1 MIISEKNK
9 RYFFIISLAVRI
21 SQYFVVY
28 KYNLKEMLMF
38 PDRQHAVPV
47 KFSFRHMIP
56 AIFLLNLFMMSCKDP
71 SNEEDEEKLEMDGM
85 QKAMRQEFFMTRD
98 PALNIVPKERLLA
111 AMKFMS
117 NARTAQIAD
126 LTWTERGP
134 NNIGGRSRAILIDKR
149 DPTGNTVFAAS
160 VSGGIFKTTNFTSA
174 SANWTVVDDHMANL
188 AVTVLVQDRNNLN
201 TMYAGTGEGWFN
213 VDAVRGAGVFKS
225 TDGGVTW
232 NQLSSTAQFEYIQDI
247 VIDNN
252 GNVYAS
258 LRNLASINRGVM
270 RSVNGGTSWTQ
281 VLGIPLTDLVYTTGR
296 GADLEV
302 ASNGD
307 VYATLGIFTRTM
319 VLKSDFAAH
328 GANTGAAGT
337 WTDITPT
344 HANITFRGE
353 IVVAPSNPQR
363 LYLMMQDS
371 ATDKVL
377 NFYTSNNAGTSWTST
392 AVANG
397 SPLDDAL
404 NNGTSSQTWYD
415 LISAVDST
423 NANVVVVGG
432 IELAKSTDG
441 GSSWTAISNSATVHV
456 DQHALVFL
464 NSSNL
469 LVGNDGGI
477 YHTSNFTNAG
487 PTFSQKNNGFN
498 ATQFYG
504 CDFHPTDENYFLA
517 GAQDNNTQKFT
528 APGMNSTTPVIG
540 GDGAIPHIRQTDGQ
554 LQIAASTNNTY
565 FRSTNGGNTFVSL
578 GGTINNG
585 RGQFINP
592 TDLDDN
598 QNTLYAGDDIGKY
611 YCITGLNATPA
622 ESVKTISQ
630 MGDRGLTAVK
640 VDPVDANTIWIGAS
654 TVDGSASALQPVVI
668 KITNASAT
676 PAVSFTTTIAAG
688 NGSYISCIDVDPSNT
703 NNILVTMSNFGVTS
717 VWESTNGG
725 TSFTNIEGNLPDMPV
740 WWGLFAPPGAQLS
753 GTTGGGIV
761 LGTDLGAWTTSSV
774 NGNSTQWIPNNN
786 GLANVPV
793 YMIKYRPANTSLVA
807 ATHGRGLFTT
817 TLSGVVTGVSNN
829 VITKNFIKYIS
840 PDAAQLLVV
849 KGDLNT
855 LNMQVQIFDAAG
867 KLMYNKEHPYQNL
880 SIPIATLSKG
890 SYIIRIQGNNKENYV
905 QQFVKR

>member
-1 MIISEKNK
+1 
-9 RYFFIISLAVRI
+9 
-21 SQYFVVY
+21 
-28 KYNLKEMLMF
+28 MF
-38 PDRQHAVPV
+38 PERRHAVPV
-47 KFSFRHMIP
+47 KFAVPRYSFPVILLLN
-56 AIFLLNLFMMSCKDP
+56 IFLVSCKHSPDK
-71 SNEEDEEKLEMDGM
+71 EDEEKLEMDGM
-85 QKAMRQEFFMTRD
+85 QKAMRQEFLMTRD

-117 NARTAQIAD
+117 TARTTQTTE

-134 NNIGGRSRAILIDKR
+134 NNVGGRSRAIMIDKR

-188 AVTVLVQDRNNLN
+188 AVTVLVQDKNNLN

-213 VDAVRGAGVFKS
+213 VDAVRGAGIFKS

-232 NQLSSTAQFEYIQDI
+232 AQLPSTATFEYVQDI
-247 VIDNN
+247 VIDNSS
-252 GNVYAS
+252 NVYAALS
-258 LRNLASINRGVM
+258 YIKTTNRGVV

-281 VLGIPLTDLVYTTGR
+281 VLGLPLTDMTYTTGR
-296 GADLEV
+296 AADLEV

-307 VYATLGIFTRTM
+307 LYATLGIFTHTM
-319 VLKSDFAAH
+319 VLKSDFATH

-337 WTDITPT
+337 WTNITPT
-344 HANITFRGE
+344 HSDITFRGE
-353 IVVAPSNPQR
+353 IAVAPSNAQK

-377 NFYTSNNAGTSWTST
+377 NFYTSNNGGSSWTST
-392 AVANG
+392 AVTNG
-397 SPLDDAL
+397 SALDDAL

-423 NANVVVVGG
+423 NANIVVVGG

-441 GSSWTAISNSATVHV
+441 GSTWTAISNSGSVHV

-469 LVGNDGGI
+469 LIGNDGGI
-477 YHTSNFTNAG
+477 YYTSNFSSVS
-487 PTFSQKNNGFN
+487 PSFSQKNNGFN

-528 APGMNSTTPVIG
+528 SPGMNSTTPVVG

-554 LQIAASTNNTY
+554 LQLAATANNTY
-565 FRSTNGGNTFVSL
+565 YVSINGSPFNSL
-578 GGTINNG
+578 GSSINNG
-585 RGQFINP
+585 RGQFVNP

-598 QNTLYAGDDIGKY
+598 QNILYAGDDIGKY
-611 YCITGLNATPA
+611 YCITGLDGTPA
-622 ESVKTISQ
+622 GSVKTISQ
-630 MGDRGLTAVK
+630 MGDRGMTAVK
-640 VDPVDANTIWIGAS
+640 IDPSATNTIWIGAS
-654 TVDGSASALQPVVI
+654 TVDGSLSALQPVVI
-668 KITNASAT
+668 KVANASAST
-676 PAVSFTTTIAAG
+676 PTVSQTTPIAAG
-688 NGSYISCIDVDPSNT
+688 NGSYISSIDVDPSNT
-703 NNILVTMSNFGVTS
+703 NNVLVTVSNFGVIS

-740 WWGLFAPPGAQLS
+740 LWGIFAPPGAQLS
-753 GTTGGGIV
+753 GTAGGGII
-761 LGTDLGAWTTSSV
+761 LGTDLGVWTTSSV
-774 NGNSTQWIPNNN
+774 NGSSTQWIANNN

-817 TLSGVVTGVSNN
+817 TLTGVVTGVSNN
-829 VITKNFIKYIS
+829 VITKDFIKYIS
-840 PDAAQLLVV
+840 PDATQLLIV
-849 KGDLNT
+849 KGGLNT
-855 LNMQVQIFDAAG
+855 LSMQVQIFDAAG
-867 KLMYNKEHPYQNL
+867 KLMYKKEHPYQNL
-880 SIPIATLSKG
+880 SVPISTFSSG
-890 SYIIRIQGNNKENYV
+890 SYVVKIQGSNKENFV
-905 QQFVKR
+905 QQFVK

>member
-1 MIISEKNK
+1 
-9 RYFFIISLAVRI
+9 
-21 SQYFVVY
+21 
-28 KYNLKEMLMF
+28 MF
-38 PDRQHAVPV
+38 PARRHTVPL
-47 KFSFRHMIP
+47 KMFFSRCSLP
-56 AIFLLNLFMMSCKDP
+56 AILILNVLIVSCNHP
-71 SNEEDEEKLEMDGM
+71 SEEDEEKLEMDGM

-111 AMKFMS
+111 AMKFMTT
-117 NARTAQIAD
+117 ARTTQITD

-134 NNIGGRSRAILIDKR
+134 NNVGGRSRAILIDKR

-174 SANWTVVDDHMANL
+174 SASWTVVDDHMANL

-232 NQLSSTAQFEYIQDI
+232 TQLPSTAQFEYVQDI

-252 GNVYAS
+252 SNVYVA
-258 LRNLASINRGVM
+258 LRNLVTTNRGVM
-270 RSVNGGTSWTQ
+270 RSVNGGTTWTQ
-281 VLGIPLTDLVYTTGR
+281 VLGIPLTDLTYTTGR
-296 GADLEV
+296 AADLEV

-307 VYATLGIFTRTM
+307 LYATLGIFTRTM
-319 VLKSDFAAH
+319 VLKSDFATH
-328 GANTGAAGT
+328 GVNTGAAGT

-344 HANITFRGE
+344 HPDITFRGE
-353 IVVAPSNPQR
+353 LAVAPSNPQK

-377 NFYTSNNAGTSWTST
+377 NFYTSNNGGTSWSAT
-392 AVANG
+392 AVPSG
-397 SPLDDAL
+397 SALDDAL

-441 GSSWTAISNSATVHV
+441 GSTWTAISNSASVHV

-477 YHTSNFTNAG
+477 YQTSNFTNSNPG
-487 PTFSQKNNGFN
+487 FSAKNNGFN

-504 CDFHPTDENYFLA
+504 CDFHPTDDNYFLA

-528 APGMNSTTPVIG
+528 SPGINSTTPVVG

-565 FRSTNGGNTFVSL
+565 FRSTNGGNTFSTL
-578 GGTINNG
+578 GSGINNG

-592 TDLDDN
+592 TDFDDN

-611 YCITGLNATPA
+611 YCITGLDGTPMG
-622 ESVKTISQ
+622 SVKTVSQ
-630 MGDRGLTAVK
+630 MGDRGMTAVK
-640 VDPVDANTIWIGAS
+640 IDPSAANTIWIGAS
-654 TVDGSASALQPVVI
+654 TVQSSASPLAPVVI
-668 KITNASAT
+668 KVTNANGIT
-676 PAVSFTTTIAAG
+676 PAVSLTTTIAAG
-688 NGSYISCIDVDPSNT
+688 SGSYISSVDVDPSNA
-703 NNILVTMSNFGVTS
+703 NNVLVTVSNFGVIS

-740 WWGLFAPPGAQLS
+740 LWGIFAPPGAQLS
-753 GTTGGGIV
+753 GTTGGGII
-761 LGTDLGAWTTSSV
+761 LGTDLGVWTTSSV
-774 NGNSTQWIPNNN
+774 NGTSTQWISNNN

-793 YMIKYRPANTSLVA
+793 YMIKYRSANTSLVA

-817 TLSGVVTGVSNN
+817 ALTGVVTGVSNN
-829 VITKNFIKYIS
+829 VITKDFIKYIS
-840 PDAAQLLVV
+840 PDAGQLLIV

-855 LNMQVQIFDAAG
+855 LNMQVQIFDVTG
-867 KLMYNKEHPYQNL
+867 KMMYNKEQPYQNL
-880 SIPIATLSKG
+880 SIPISTFSKG
-890 SYIIRIQGNNKENYV
+890 SYVVKIKGNNKENFV

>member
-1 MIISEKNK
+1 
-9 RYFFIISLAVRI
+9 
-21 SQYFVVY
+21 
-28 KYNLKEMLMF
+28 MF
-38 PDRQHAVPV
+38 PVRQHAVPV
-47 KFSFRHMIP
+47 KMPFSRSLFPTI
-56 AIFLLNLFMMSCKDP
+56 LLINILMVSCKD
-71 SNEEDEEKLEMDGM
+71 SSHKEEDEQKLEMDGM
-85 QKAMRQEFFMTRD
+85 QQAIRQEFYMTRD
-98 PALNIVPKERLLA
+98 PALNVVPKERLLE

-117 NARTAQIAD
+117 SARTSQIAD

-134 NNIGGRSRAILIDKR
+134 NNIGGRSRAIMIDKR

-160 VSGGIFKTTNFTSA
+160 VSGGIFKTTNFTSGAA
-174 SANWTVVDDHMANL
+174 SWTVVDDHMANL
-188 AVTVLVQDRNNLN
+188 AVTVLVQDRNNPN

-213 VDAVRGAGVFKS
+213 VDAVRGAGIFKS
-225 TDGGVTW
+225 TDGGTTW
-232 NQLSSTAQFEYIQDI
+232 AQLPSTAQFEYVQDI

-252 GNVYAS
+252 GNVYAALS
-258 LRNLASINRGVM
+258 YVRTTNRGVV

-281 VLGIPLTDLVYTTGR
+281 VLGIPLLDLPYTTGR
-296 GADLEV
+296 AADLEV

-307 VYATLGIFTRTM
+307 LYATLGIFTRTM
-319 VLKSDFAAH
+319 VLKSDFATH

-337 WTDITPT
+337 WIDITPT
-344 HANITFRGE
+344 HSNTTYRGE
-353 IVVAPSNPQR
+353 IAVAPSNPQK

-377 NFYTSNNAGTSWTST
+377 NFYTSNNGGTSWTTTS
-392 AVANG
+392 VASG

-441 GSSWTAISNSATVHV
+441 GATWTTISNSGSVHV

-477 YHTSNFTNAG
+477 YYSSNFTNVSPA
-487 PTFSQKNNGFN
+487 FSEKNNGFN

-504 CDFHPTDENYFLA
+504 CDFHPADENYFLA

-528 APGMNSTTPVIG
+528 SPGLNSTTPVVG

-554 LQIAASTNNTY
+554 LQIAASTKNTY
-565 FRSTNGGNTFVSL
+565 FRSTNGGGTFTTL
-578 GGTINNG
+578 GSAVNNG
-585 RGQFINP
+585 RGQFVNP

-598 QNTLYAGDDIGKY
+598 QNILYAGDDIGKY
-611 YCITGLNATPA
+611 YCISGLDGTPSG
-622 ESVKTISQ
+622 SVKTISQ
-630 MGDRGLTAVK
+630 MGDRGVTAVK
-640 VDPVDANTIWIGAS
+640 IDPSATNTIWIGAS
-654 TVDGSASALQPVVI
+654 NVEGSTTPLQPVVI
-668 KITNASAT
+668 KVTNANGAAPVTST
-676 PAVSFTTTIAAG
+676 PVTIAAG
-688 NGSYISCIDVDPSNT
+688 NSSYISSIDIDPSNT
-703 NNILVTMSNFGVTS
+703 NNILVTVSNFGVIS

-740 WWGLFAPPGAQLS
+740 WWGIFAPPGAQLS
-753 GTTGGGIV
+753 GTTAGGII
-761 LGTDLGAWTTSSV
+761 LGTDLGVWTTSAV
-774 NGNSTQWIPNNN
+774 NGTSTQWISNNN

-793 YMIKYRPANTSLVA
+793 YMIKYRSANTSLVA

-817 TLSGVVTGVSNN
+817 TLTGVVTGVPGT
-829 VITKNFIKYIS
+829 VITKDFIKYIS
-840 PDAAQLLVV
+840 PDATQLLIV

-855 LNMQVQIFDAAG
+855 LNMQVRIFDASG
-867 KLMYNKEHPYQNL
+867 KLMYNEKQPYQNL
-880 SIPIATLSKG
+880 SIPISTFSKG
-890 SYIIRIQGNNKENYV
+890 SYVVKIQGNNKENFV
-905 QQFVKR
+905 QQFVKQ

>member
-1 MIISEKNK
+1 
-9 RYFFIISLAVRI
+9 
-21 SQYFVVY
+21 
-28 KYNLKEMLMF
+28 ML
-38 PDRQHAVPV
+38 PERQHPVPM
-47 KFSFRHMIP
+47 KFSFFRFLLP
-56 AIFLLNLFMMSCKDP
+56 AILFSATALVSCESS

-98 PALNIVPKERLLA
+98 PALNIVPKERLLT
-111 AMKFMS
+111 AMRFMS
-117 NARTAQIAD
+117 NARTSQITD
-126 LTWTERGP
+126 LTWNERGP

-174 SANWTVVDDHMANL
+174 SANWTVIDDHMANM
-188 AVTVLVQDRNNLN
+188 AVTVLVQDKNNLN

-213 VDAVRGAGVFKS
+213 VDAVRGAGIFKS

-232 NQLSSTAQFEYIQDI
+232 SQLASTAQFEYVQDI

-258 LRNLASINRGVM
+258 LRNLSSTNRGVM
-270 RSVNGGTSWTQ
+270 RSANGGTSWTQ
-281 VLGIPLTDLVYTTGR
+281 VLGIPLTDIVYTTGR
-296 GADLEV
+296 AADLEV

-307 VYATLGIFTRTM
+307 IYATLGIFTRTM
-319 VLKSDFAAH
+319 VLKSDFASH
-328 GANTGAAGT
+328 GATTGAAGT

-344 HANITFRGE
+344 HSDITFRGE
-353 IVVAPSNPQR
+353 LAVAPSDPQK

-377 NFYTSNNAGTSWTST
+377 KFYTSNNGGSSWTST
-392 AVANG
+392 PVASG
-397 SPLDDAL
+397 SALDDAL
-404 NNGTSSQTWYD
+404 NGGSSQTWYD

-423 NANVVVVGG
+423 NANIVVVGG
-432 IELAKSTDG
+432 IELAKSTNG
-441 GSSWTAISNSATVHV
+441 GSTWTAISNPTSVHV

-477 YHTSNFTNAG
+477 YHTSNLTNPNPG
-487 PTFSQKNNGFN
+487 FSQKNNGFN

-504 CDFHPTDENYFLA
+504 CDFHPTDDNYFLA

-528 APGMNSTTPVIG
+528 SPGINSTTPVVG
-540 GDGAIPHIRQTDGQ
+540 GDGTIPHIRQTDGQ
-554 LQIAASTNNTY
+554 LQIAASTSNTY
-565 FRSTNGGNTFVSL
+565 YRSTNGGNTFASL
-578 GGTINNG
+578 GGAINNG

-598 QNTLYAGDDIGKY
+598 QNILYAGDDIGKY
-611 YCITGLNATPA
+611 YCITGLDGSPSG
-622 ESVKTISQ
+622 SVKTVTQ
-630 MGDRGLTAVK
+630 MGDRGMTAVK
-640 VDPVDANTIWIGAS
+640 LDPTATNTIWMGAS
-654 TVDGSASALQPVVI
+654 TVEGSASALPPLVL
-668 KITNASAT
+668 KITNANTT
-676 PAVSFTTTIAAG
+676 PVVASTTTIAAG
-688 NGSYISCIDVDPSNT
+688 NGAYISSIDVDP
-703 NNILVTMSNFGVTS
+703 NNVNNVLITVSNFGTPS

-740 WWGLFAPPGAQLS
+740 LCGLFAPPGAQLS
-753 GTTGGGIV
+753 GTTAGGII
-761 LGTDLGAWTTSSV
+761 LGTDLGVWTTSSV
-774 NGNSTQWIPNNN
+774 NGASTQWIPNNN

-793 YMIKYRPANTSLVA
+793 YMIKYRGANTSLVA

-817 TLSGVVTGVSNN
+817 TLTGVVTGVPPT
-829 VITKNFIKYIS
+829 VITKDFIKYIS

-855 LNMQVQIFDAAG
+855 LSMQVRIFDATG
-867 KLMYNKEHPYQNL
+867 KLMYNEVHPYQNL
-880 SIPIATLSKG
+880 SIPISTLSKG
-890 SYIIRIQGNNKENYV
+890 SYIIKIEGNNKENFV

>member
-1 MIISEKNK
+1 
-9 RYFFIISLAVRI
+9 
-21 SQYFVVY
+21 
-28 KYNLKEMLMF
+28 MF
-38 PDRQHAVPV
+38 PDRQHPVPV
-47 KFSFRHMIP
+47 KFSFFR
-56 AIFLLNLFMMSCKDP
+56 FLLPAVLFLTIIMVSCKSS

-98 PALNIVPKERLLA
+98 PALNIVPKERLLS
-111 AMKFMS
+111 AMRFMVS
-117 NARTAQIAD
+117 ARTTQITD

-174 SANWTVVDDHMANL
+174 SANWTVVDDHMANM
-188 AVTVLVQDRNNLN
+188 AVTVLVQDKNNLN

-213 VDAVRGAGVFKS
+213 VDAVRGAGIFKT

-232 NQLSSTAQFEYIQDI
+232 NQIPSTAQFEYVQDM

-252 GNVYAS
+252 NNVYAS
-258 LRNLASINRGVM
+258 LRNLTSTNRGVM
-270 RSVNGGTSWTQ
+270 RSTNGGTTWTQ
-281 VLGIPLTDLVYTTGR
+281 VLGIPLTDMVYTTGR
-296 GADLEV
+296 AADLEV

-307 VYATLGIFTRTM
+307 IYATLGIFTRTM
-319 VLKSDFAAH
+319 VLKSDFATH
-328 GANTGAAGT
+328 PTNIGAAGT

-344 HANITFRGE
+344 HSNITFRGE
-353 IVVAPSNPQR
+353 LAVAPSNPQK

-377 NFYTSNNAGTSWTST
+377 NFYTSNNGGTSWTST
-392 AVANG
+392 AVTSG

-404 NNGTSSQTWYD
+404 NNGSSSQTWYD
-415 LISAVDST
+415 LVSAVDST
-423 NANVVVVGG
+423 NANIVVVGG
-432 IELAKSTDG
+432 IELAKSTNS
-441 GSSWTAISNSATVHV
+441 GSTWTALSNSTSVHV

-477 YHTSNFTNAG
+477 YHTSNLTNPN

-504 CDFHPTDENYFLA
+504 CDFHPTDDNYFLA
-517 GAQDNNTQKFT
+517 GAQDNNTQQFTSPGINST
-528 APGMNSTTPVIG
+528 APVVG
-540 GDGAIPHIRQTDGQ
+540 GDGAIPHIKQTDGQ
-554 LQIAASTNNTY
+554 LQIAASTSNTY
-565 FRSTNGGNTFVSL
+565 YRSTNGGNSFTSL
-578 GGTINNG
+578 GAAINNG

-592 TDLDDN
+592 TDFDDN
-598 QNTLYAGDDIGKY
+598 QNILYAGDDIGKY
-611 YCITGLNATPA
+611 YCVTGLDGTPTG
-622 ESVKTISQ
+622 SVKTVNQ
-630 MGDRGLTAVK
+630 MGDRGMTAVK
-640 VDPVDANTIWIGAS
+640 VDPTAANTIWMGAS
-654 TVDGSASALQPVVI
+654 TVEGSATALQPLVI
-668 KITNASAT
+668 KITSANTTPVVAS
-676 PAVSFTTTIAAG
+676 TTTIAAG
-688 NGSYISCIDVDPSNT
+688 NGAYISSIEVDP
-703 NNILVTMSNFGVTS
+703 NNVNNVLITISNFGTPS

-740 WWGLFAPPGAQLS
+740 FCGLFAPPGAQLS
-753 GTTGGGIV
+753 GTTGGGII

-774 NGNSTQWIPNNN
+774 NGASTQWIPNNN

-793 YMIKYRPANTSLVA
+793 YMIKYRAANTSLVA

-817 TLSGVVTGVSNN
+817 ILTGVVTGVPPT
-829 VITKNFIKYIS
+829 VITEDFIKYIS

-855 LNMQVQIFDAAG
+855 LSMQVQIFDATG
-867 KLMYNKEHPYQNL
+867 KLMYKKEHPYQNL
-880 SIPIATLSKG
+880 SIPISTLSKG
-890 SYIIRIQGNNKENYV
+890 SYVIKIRGNNKENFV

>member
-1 MIISEKNK
+1 
-9 RYFFIISLAVRI
+9 
-21 SQYFVVY
+21 
-28 KYNLKEMLMF
+28 
-38 PDRQHAVPV
+38 
-47 KFSFRHMIP
+47 
-56 AIFLLNLFMMSCKDP
+56 
-71 SNEEDEEKLEMDGM
+71 
-85 QKAMRQEFFMTRD
+85 
-98 PALNIVPKERLLA
+98 
-111 AMKFMS
+111 
-117 NARTAQIAD
+117 
-126 LTWTERGP
+126 
-134 NNIGGRSRAILIDKR
+134 
-149 DPTGNTVFAAS
+149 
-160 VSGGIFKTTNFTSA
+160 
-174 SANWTVVDDHMANL
+174 
-188 AVTVLVQDRNNLN
+188 
-201 TMYAGTGEGWFN
+201 
-213 VDAVRGAGVFKS
+213 
-225 TDGGVTW
+225 
-232 NQLSSTAQFEYIQDI
+232 
-247 VIDNN
+247 
-252 GNVYAS
+252 
-258 LRNLASINRGVM
+258 
-270 RSVNGGTSWTQ
+270 
-281 VLGIPLTDLVYTTGR
+281 VLGIPLTDLAYTTGR

-307 VYATLGIFTRTM
+307 IYATLGIFTRTM
-319 VLKSDFAAH
+319 VLKSNFATH

-337 WTDITPT
+337 WADITPT

-353 IVVAPSNPQR
+353 IAVAPSNPQR

-371 ATDKVL
+371 ATDRVL
-377 NFYTSNNAGTSWTST
+377 NFYTSNNGGTSWTST
-392 AVANG
+392 AVTGG

-477 YHTSNFTNAG
+477 YHTSNFTNVS

-528 APGMNSTTPVIG
+528 APGLNSTAPVIG
-540 GDGAIPHIRQTDGQ
+540 GDGAMPHIRQTDGQ

-565 FRSTNGGNTFVSL
+565 FRSTDGGNTFVSL

-585 RGQFINP
+585 RGQFVNP

-640 VDPVDANTIWIGAS
+640 VDPVDANTIWIGS
-654 TVDGSASALQPVVI
+654 SSVDGSASALQPVVI

-703 NNILVTMSNFGVTS
+703 NNVLVTMSNFGVVS

-740 WWGLFAPPGAQLS
+740 LWGLFAPPGAQLS
-753 GTTGGGIV
+753 GTTGGGII
-761 LGTDLGAWTTSSV
+761 LGTDLGVWTTSSV
-774 NGNSTQWIPNNN
+774 NGASTQWIPNNN

-817 TLSGVVTGVSNN
+817 ALTGVVTGVSNN

-880 SIPIATLSKG
+880 SIPITTLSKG
-890 SYIIRIQGNNKENYV
+890 SYVIRIQGNNKENFV

>member
-1 MIISEKNK
+1 
-9 RYFFIISLAVRI
+9 
-21 SQYFVVY
+21 
-28 KYNLKEMLMF
+28 MF
-38 PDRQHAVPV
+38 PERQQAAPV
-47 KFSFRHMIP
+47 EFSFRHLIL
-56 AIFLLNLFMMSCKDP
+56 ITSLLNMLIMGCKHG
-71 SNEEDEEKLEMDGM
+71 SKEEDEEKLEMDGM

-98 PALNIVPKERLLA
+98 PALNIVPKERLLE
-111 AMKFMS
+111 AMRFMS
-117 NARTAQIAD
+117 TARTTQTTD
-126 LTWTERGP
+126 LSWTERGP
-134 NNIGGRSRAILIDKR
+134 NNIGGRSRAILIDKN
-149 DPTGNTVFAAS
+149 DPTGNTVLAAS
-160 VSGGIFKTTNFTSA
+160 VSGGIFKSTNFTSA

-188 AVTVLVQDRNNLN
+188 AVTVLIQDKNNLN
-201 TMYAGTGEGWFN
+201 IMYAGTGEGWFN
-213 VDAVRGAGVFKS
+213 VDAVRGAGIFKS

-232 NQLSSTAQFEYIQDI
+232 SQLASTAQFEYVQDM

-252 GNVYAS
+252 GNVYVS
-258 LRNLASINRGVM
+258 LRNLTSTNRGVM

-281 VLGIPLTDLVYTTGR
+281 VLGIPLTDIAYTTGR
-296 GADLEV
+296 AADLEV

-307 VYATLGIFTRTM
+307 LYATLGIFTRTM
-319 VLKSDFAAH
+319 VLKSDFATH

-344 HANITFRGE
+344 HSDITFRGE
-353 IVVAPSNPQR
+353 MAVAPSNPQK

-377 NFYTSNNAGTSWTST
+377 NFYTSNNGGTSWTST
-392 AVANG
+392 PIAAG

-404 NNGTSSQTWYD
+404 NNGSSSQTWYD
-415 LISAVDST
+415 LISAVDSA

-432 IELAKSTDG
+432 IQLAKSTNG
-441 GSSWTAISNSATVHV
+441 GSTWTTISTSASVHV

-477 YHTSNFTNAG
+477 YNSSNFANANPG
-487 PTFSQKNNGFN
+487 FSQKNNGFN

-528 APGMNSTTPVIG
+528 TPGINSTAPVIG

-554 LQIAASTNNTY
+554 LQIAASTSNTY
-565 FRSTNGGNTFVSL
+565 YRSTDGGNTFISL
-578 GGTINNG
+578 GGSINNG

-598 QNTLYAGDDIGKY
+598 QNILYAGDDIGKY
-611 YCITGLNATPA
+611 YCITGLNGTPA
-622 ESVKTISQ
+622 ASVKTISQ
-630 MGDRGLTAVK
+630 MGDRAMTAVK
-640 VDPVDANTIWIGAS
+640 IDPAVANTIWMGAS
-654 TVDGSASALQPVVI
+654 TVDGSASALQPLVI
-668 KITNASAT
+668 KITNPSATT
-676 PAVSFTTTIAAG
+676 PAVSLTTAIPAA
-688 NGSYISCIDVDPSNT
+688 NGSYISSIDVDPSNA
-703 NNILVTMSNFGVTS
+703 NNVLVTMSNFGVVS

-725 TSFTNIEGNLPDMPV
+725 TSFTSIEGNLPDMPV
-740 WWGLFAPPGAQLS
+740 FWGLFAPPGAQLS
-753 GTTGGGIV
+753 GTTGGGII
-761 LGTDLGAWTTSSV
+761 LGTDLGVWTTSSV
-774 NGNSTQWIPNNN
+774 NGTSTQWIPNNN

-793 YMIKYRPANTSLVA
+793 YMVKYRPANTSLVA

-817 TLSGVVTGVSNN
+817 TLSGVVTSVPNN

-840 PDAAQLLVV
+840 SDAAQLLVI

-855 LNMQVQIFDAAG
+855 LNMQVQIFDVTG

-880 SIPIATLSKG
+880 SIPVSTFSKG
-890 SYIIRIQGNNKENYV
+890 SYVIKVTGNNKENFV

>member
-1 MIISEKNK
+1 
-9 RYFFIISLAVRI
+9 
-21 SQYFVVY
+21 
-28 KYNLKEMLMF
+28 MF
-38 PDRQHAVPV
+38 PERQHAVPV
-47 KFSFRHMIP
+47 KFSFSRSLFPVIL
-56 AIFLLNLFMMSCKDP
+56 LLNILMVGCKNS

-117 NARTAQIAD
+117 TARTTQITD

-160 VSGGIFKTTNFTSA
+160 VSGGIFKTTNFTSS

-188 AVTVLVQDRNNLN
+188 AVTVLVQDKNNLN

-213 VDAVRGAGVFKS
+213 VDAVRGAGIFKS
-225 TDGGVTW
+225 TDGGITW
-232 NQLSSTAQFEYIQDI
+232 NQLASTAQFEYVQDI

-258 LRNLASINRGVM
+258 LRNLASTNRGVM

-281 VLGIPLTDLVYTTGR
+281 VLGIPLTDLPYTTGR
-296 GADLEV
+296 AADLEV

-307 VYATLGIFTRTM
+307 IYATLGIFTRTM
-319 VLKSDFAAH
+319 VLKSDFATH

-344 HANITFRGE
+344 HSDITFRGE
-353 IVVAPSNPQR
+353 IAVAPSNPQK

-377 NFYTSNNAGTSWTST
+377 NFYTSNNGGTSWTST
-392 AVANG
+392 PIAGG

-423 NANVVVVGG
+423 NANIVVAGG

-441 GSSWTAISNSATVHV
+441 GATWTTISTSASVHV

-477 YHTSNFTNAG
+477 YHTSNFTNAS

-504 CDFHPTDENYFLA
+504 CDFHPTDDNYFLA

-528 APGMNSTTPVIG
+528 APGINSTAPVIG

-554 LQIAASTNNTY
+554 LQIAASTSNTY
-565 FRSTNGGNTFVSL
+565 YRSTDGGNTFISL
-578 GGTINNG
+578 GGSINNG

-592 TDLDDN
+592 SDLDDN
-598 QNTLYAGDDIGKY
+598 QNILYAGDDIGKY
-611 YCITGLNATPA
+611 YCITGLNGTPA
-622 ESVKTISQ
+622 ASVKTITQ
-630 MGDRGLTAVK
+630 MVDRGLTAVK
-640 VDPVDANTIWIGAS
+640 IDPTAANTIWIGAS
-654 TVDGSASALQPVVI
+654 TVEGSASALQPLVI
-668 KITNASAT
+668 KVTNASAAT
-676 PAVSFTTTIAAG
+676 PAVSFSTTIPAG
-688 NGSYISCIDVDPSNT
+688 NGSYISSIDVDPSNT
-703 NNILVTMSNFGVTS
+703 NNVLVTISNFGVTS

-725 TSFTNIEGNLPDMPV
+725 TTFTNIEGNLPDMPV
-740 WWGLFAPPGAQLS
+740 FWGLFAPPGAQLS
-753 GTTGGGIV
+753 GTTGGGII
-761 LGTDLGAWTTSSV
+761 LGTDLGVWTTSSV
-774 NGNSTQWIPNNN
+774 NGTSTQWIPNNN

-793 YMIKYRPANTSLVA
+793 YMIKYRPANTSLVV

-829 VITKNFIKYIS
+829 VITKDFIKYIS
-840 PDAAQLLVV
+840 PDATQLLVV
-849 KGDLNT
+849 KGGLNT
-855 LNMQVQIFDAAG
+855 LNMQVQIFDVTG

-880 SIPIATLSKG
+880 SIPISTLSKG
-890 SYIIRIQGNNKENYV
+890 SYIIKIQGNNKENFV
-905 QQFVKR
+905 EQFVKR

>member
-1 MIISEKNK
+1 
-9 RYFFIISLAVRI
+9 
-21 SQYFVVY
+21 
-28 KYNLKEMLMF
+28 MF
-38 PDRQHAVPV
+38 PERQHAVPV
-47 KFSFRHMIP
+47 KFSFCRSFFPVIL
-56 AIFLLNLFMMSCKDP
+56 FLNMLMVGCKN
-71 SNEEDEEKLEMDGM
+71 SSSEEDEEKLEMDGM

-111 AMKFMS
+111 AMKFTS
-117 NARTAQIAD
+117 TARTTQITD

-160 VSGGIFKTTNFTSA
+160 VSGGIFKTTNFTSS

-188 AVTVLVQDRNNLN
+188 AVTALVQDKNNLN
-201 TMYAGTGEGWFN
+201 NMYAGTGEGWFN
-213 VDAVRGAGVFKS
+213 VDAVRGAGIFKS
-225 TDGGVTW
+225 TDGGITW
-232 NQLSSTAQFEYIQDI
+232 NQLASTAQFEYVQDI
-247 VIDNN
+247 VVDNN

-258 LRNLASINRGVM
+258 LRNLASANRGVM

-281 VLGIPLTDLVYTTGR
+281 VLGIPLTDIAYTTGR
-296 GADLEV
+296 AADLEV

-307 VYATLGIFTRTM
+307 IYATLGVFTRTM
-319 VLKSDFAAH
+319 VLKSDFATH

-337 WTDITPT
+337 WTDITPP
-344 HANITFRGE
+344 HSDITFRGE
-353 IVVAPSNPQR
+353 IAVAPSNPQK

-377 NFYTSNNAGTSWTST
+377 NFYTSNNGGTSWTST
-392 AVANG
+392 PIAIG

-415 LISAVDST
+415 LIAAVDST
-423 NANVVVVGG
+423 NPNIVVAGG
-432 IELAKSTDG
+432 IELAKSTNG
-441 GSSWTAISNSATVHV
+441 GSTWTTISNSGSVHV

-528 APGMNSTTPVIG
+528 APGINSTAPVIG

-554 LQIAASTNNTY
+554 LQIAASTTNTY
-565 FRSTNGGNTFVSL
+565 YRSTDGGNTFISL
-578 GGTINNG
+578 GGSINNG

-592 TDLDDN
+592 SDLDDN
-598 QNTLYAGDDIGKY
+598 QNILYAGDDIGKY
-611 YCITGLNATPA
+611 YCITGLNGTPA
-622 ESVKTISQ
+622 ASVKTIAQ

-640 VDPVDANTIWIGAS
+640 IDPTAVNTIWLGAS
-654 TVDGSASALQPVVI
+654 TVEGSASALQPLVI
-668 KITNASAT
+668 KITNASAAA
-676 PAVSFTTTIAAG
+676 PAVSFSTTIAAG
-688 NGSYISCIDVDPSNT
+688 NGSYISSVDVDPSNT
-703 NNILVTMSNFGVTS
+703 NNVLVTISNFGVTS

-725 TSFTNIEGNLPDMPV
+725 TTFTNIEGNLPDMPV
-740 WWGLFAPPGAQLS
+740 LWGLFAPPGAQLS
-753 GTTGGGIV
+753 GTTGGGII
-761 LGTDLGAWTTSSV
+761 LGTDLGVWTTSSV
-774 NGNSTQWIPNNN
+774 NGTSTQWIPNNN

-793 YMIKYRPANTSLVA
+793 YMIKYRPANTSLVV

-829 VITKNFIKYIS
+829 VITKDFIKYIS
-840 PDAAQLLVV
+840 PDATQLLVV
-849 KGDLNT
+849 KGGLNT
-855 LNMQVQIFDAAG
+855 LNMQVQVFDVTG
-867 KLMYNKEHPYQNL
+867 RLMYNKEHPYQNL
-880 SIPIATLSKG
+880 SIPISTLSKG
-890 SYIIRIQGNNKENYV
+890 SYIIKIQGNNKENFV
-905 QQFVKR
+905 EQFVKR

>member
-1 MIISEKNK
+1 
-9 RYFFIISLAVRI
+9 
-21 SQYFVVY
+21 
-28 KYNLKEMLMF
+28 MF
-38 PDRQHAVPV
+38 PERQHAVPV
-47 KFSFRHMIP
+47 KFSFFRCMVP
-56 AIFLLNLFMMSCKDP
+56 AIFLLNLLMPGCKTS

-98 PALNIVPKERLLA
+98 PALNIVPKERLLT
-111 AMKFMS
+111 AMKLMS
-117 NARTAQIAD
+117 NARTTQITD
-126 LTWTERGP
+126 LTWNERGP
-134 NNIGGRSRAILIDKR
+134 NNIGGRSRAIMIDKR

-160 VSGGIFKTTNFTSA
+160 VSGGIFKSTNFTSA

-188 AVTVLVQDRNNLN
+188 AVTVLVQDRNNPN

-213 VDAVRGAGVFKS
+213 VDATRGAGIFKS
-225 TDGGVTW
+225 IDGGITW
-232 NQLSSTAQFEYIQDI
+232 SQLASTAQFEYVQDM
-247 VIDNN
+247 VIDNS

-258 LRNLASINRGVM
+258 LRNLASTNRGVM
-270 RSVNGGTSWTQ
+270 RSTNGGTSWTQ
-281 VLGIPLTDLVYTTGR
+281 VLGIPLTDIVYTTGR
-296 GADLEV
+296 AADLEV

-307 VYATLGIFTRTM
+307 LYATLGIFTRTM
-319 VLKSDFAAH
+319 VLKSDFATH
-328 GANTGAAGT
+328 GTNTGAAGT

-344 HANITFRGE
+344 HSDITFRGE
-353 IVVAPSNPQR
+353 IAVAPSNPQR

-371 ATDKVL
+371 ASDKVL
-377 NFYTSNNAGTSWTST
+377 HFYTSNNGGTTWTST
-392 AVANG
+392 AVTSG

-404 NNGTSSQTWYD
+404 NNGTNSQTWYD
-415 LISAVDST
+415 LIAAVDST
-423 NANVVVVGG
+423 NANIVVVGG
-432 IELAKSTDG
+432 IELAKSVDG
-441 GSSWTAISNSATVHV
+441 GSTWASISNSVSVHV

-477 YHTSNFTNAG
+477 YLTSNLTNAS
-487 PTFSQKNNGFN
+487 PDFFQKNNGFN

-528 APGMNSTTPVIG
+528 SPGINSTTAVVG

-565 FRSTNGGNTFVSL
+565 YRSTNGGNTFVSL
-578 GGTINNG
+578 GGSINNN

-592 TDLDDN
+592 TDFDDN
-598 QNTLYAGDDIGKY
+598 QNILYAGDDIGNY
-611 YCITGLNATPA
+611 YCITGLNGTPNGVVKPIA
-622 ESVKTISQ
+622 E

-640 VDPVDANTIWIGAS
+640 VDPVAANTIWIGAS
-654 TVDGSASALQPVVI
+654 TVDGSASAIQPLVI
-668 KITNASAT
+668 KVTNASGTAPT
-676 PAVSFTTTIAAG
+676 VASTVAIPAA
-688 NGSYISCIDVDPSNT
+688 NGSYISSIDVDPSNT
-703 NNILVTMSNFGVTS
+703 NNVLVTMSNFGVVS

-725 TSFTNIEGNLPDMPV
+725 ASFTNIEGNLPDMPV

-753 GTTGGGIV
+753 GTTGGGII
-761 LGTDLGAWTTSSV
+761 LGTDLGVWTTSSV
-774 NGNSTQWIPNNN
+774 NGSSTQWISNNN

-793 YMIKYRPANTSLVA
+793 YMVKYRAANTSLVA

-817 TLSGVVTGVSNN
+817 TLAGVVTGVSNN
-829 VITKNFIKYIS
+829 VITKDFIKYIS
-840 PDAAQLLVV
+840 PDVSQLLVV
-849 KGDLNT
+849 KGGLNT
-855 LNMQVQIFDAAG
+855 LNMQVQIFDATG

-890 SYIIRIQGNNKENYV
+890 SYVIRIQGNNKENFV

>member
-1 MIISEKNK
+1 
-9 RYFFIISLAVRI
+9 
-21 SQYFVVY
+21 
-28 KYNLKEMLMF
+28 MLMF
-38 PDRQHAVPV
+38 SERPYAVPV
-47 KFSFRHMIP
+47 KLSFLRVMIP
-56 AIFLLNLFMMSCKDP
+56 AIIFSNIIMLGCK
-71 SNEEDEEKLEMDGM
+71 SSSKEEDEEKLEMDGM
-85 QKAMRQEFFMTRD
+85 QKAIRQEFFMTRD
-98 PALNIVPKERLLA
+98 PALNIVPKERLLT
-111 AMKFMS
+111 AMKYMT
-117 NARTAQIAD
+117 NARTTQITD

-174 SANWTVVDDHMANL
+174 SANWVVVDDHMANL
-188 AVTVLVQDRNNLN
+188 AVTVLVQDPNNLN

-213 VDAVRGAGVFKS
+213 VDAVRGAGIFKS

-232 NQLSSTAQFEYIQDI
+232 NQLASTAQFEYVQDI

-252 GNVYAS
+252 AHLFAS
-258 LRNLASINRGVM
+258 LRNLASTYRGVM
-270 RSVNGGTSWTQ
+270 RSINGGTSWTQ
-281 VLGIPLTDLVYTTGR
+281 VLGIPLTDLAYTTGR
-296 GADLEV
+296 AADLEV

-307 VYATLGIFTRTM
+307 LYATLGIFTRTM
-319 VLKSDFAAH
+319 VLKSDFASH
-328 GANTGAAGT
+328 GANTGAVGA
-337 WTDITPT
+337 WTDITPP
-344 HANITFRGE
+344 HSNITFRGE
-353 IVVAPSNPQR
+353 IAVAPSNPQK

-377 NFYTSNNAGTSWTST
+377 NFYASNNGGTSWTAT
-392 AVANG
+392 AVTNG

-415 LISAVDST
+415 LIAAVDST
-423 NANVVVVGG
+423 NANIVVAGG

-441 GSSWTAISNSATVHV
+441 GSTWTAISNSVSVHV
-456 DQHALVFL
+456 DQHALVFY

-477 YHTSNFTNAG
+477 YQSSNFTNAN

-528 APGMNSTTPVIG
+528 SPGMNSTAPVIG
-540 GDGAIPHIRQTDGQ
+540 GDGAIPHIQQTDGQ

-565 FRSTNGGNTFVSL
+565 YRSTNGGNTFTSL
-578 GGTINNG
+578 GAAINNG

-592 TDLDDN
+592 TDFDDN
-598 QNTLYAGDDIGKY
+598 TSVLYAGDDIGKY
-611 YCITGLNATPA
+611 FCITGLNGTPSG
-622 ESVKTISQ
+622 SVKTVAE

-640 VDPVDANTIWIGAS
+640 VDPTEANTIWIGAS
-654 TVDGSASALQPVVI
+654 TVDGSASATAPVVI
-668 KITNASAT
+668 KISSANAT
-676 PAVSFTTTIAAG
+676 PAIAFTPTTIPAG
-688 NGSYISCIDVDPSNT
+688 NGAYISSIDVDPSNA
-703 NNILVTMSNFGVTS
+703 NNVLVTISNFGVPS

-740 WWGLFAPPGAQLS
+740 WSGLFAPPGAQLS
-753 GTTGGGIV
+753 GTTGGGII

-774 NGNSTQWIPNNN
+774 NGASTQWIPNNN

-793 YMIKYRPANTSLVA
+793 YMIKYRAANTSLVA

-817 TLSGVVTGVSNN
+817 TLAGVVTGVSNN
-829 VITKNFIKYIS
+829 VITKDFIKYIS
-840 PDAAQLLVV
+840 PDASQLLVV

-855 LNMQVQIFDAAG
+855 LNMQVQIFDVTG
-867 KLMYNKEHPYQNL
+867 KLMYNNQHPYQNL
-880 SIPIATLSKG
+880 SIPISTFSKG
-890 SYIIRIQGNNKENYV
+890 SYVIKIWGNNKENFV
-905 QQFVKR
+905 QQFVK

>member
-1 MIISEKNK
+1 
-9 RYFFIISLAVRI
+9 
-21 SQYFVVY
+21 
-28 KYNLKEMLMF
+28 MF
-38 PDRQHAVPV
+38 PERQHPVPM
-47 KFSFRHMIP
+47 KFSSFRFLLP
-56 AIFLLNLFMMSCKDP
+56 AILFSVIALVSCKSP

-85 QKAMRQEFFMTRD
+85 QKAIRQEFFMTRD
-98 PALNIVPKERLLA
+98 PALNIVPKERLLT
-111 AMKFMS
+111 AMRFMS
-117 NARTAQIAD
+117 NARTSQITE
-126 LTWTERGP
+126 LTWNERGP

-174 SANWTVVDDHMANL
+174 SANWTVIDDHMANM

-213 VDAVRGAGVFKS
+213 VDAVRGAGIFKS

-232 NQLSSTAQFEYIQDI
+232 SQLASTAQFEYVQDI

-258 LRNLASINRGVM
+258 LRNLSSTNRGVM

-281 VLGIPLTDLVYTTGR
+281 VLGIPLTDIVYTTGR
-296 GADLEV
+296 AADLEV

-307 VYATLGIFTRTM
+307 IYATLGIFTRTM
-319 VLKSDFAAH
+319 VLKSDFASH
-328 GANTGAAGT
+328 GATTGAAGT

-344 HANITFRGE
+344 HSDITFRGE
-353 IVVAPSNPQR
+353 LAVAPSDPQK

-377 NFYTSNNAGTSWTST
+377 KFYTSNNGGSSWTST
-392 AVANG
+392 PVASG
-397 SPLDDAL
+397 SALDDAL
-404 NNGTSSQTWYD
+404 NGGSSQTWYD
-415 LISAVDST
+415 LISAVDSS
-423 NANVVVVGG
+423 NANIVVVGG
-432 IELAKSTDG
+432 IELAKSTNG
-441 GSSWTAISNSATVHV
+441 GSTWTAISNPASVHV

-477 YHTSNFTNAG
+477 YHTSNLTNPNPG
-487 PTFSQKNNGFN
+487 FSQKNNGFN

-504 CDFHPTDENYFLA
+504 CDFHPTDDNYFLA

-528 APGMNSTTPVIG
+528 SPGINSTTPVVG
-540 GDGAIPHIRQTDGQ
+540 GDGTIPHIRQTDGQ
-554 LQIAASTNNTY
+554 LQIAASTSNTY
-565 FRSTNGGNTFVSL
+565 YRSTNGGNTFTSL
-578 GGTINNG
+578 GGAINNG

-598 QNTLYAGDDIGKY
+598 QNILYAGDDIGKY
-611 YCITGLNATPA
+611 YCITGLDGSPSG
-622 ESVKTISQ
+622 SVKTVTQ
-630 MGDRGLTAVK
+630 MGDRGMTAVK
-640 VDPVDANTIWIGAS
+640 LDPTATNTIWIGAS
-654 TVDGSASALQPVVI
+654 TVEGSASALPPLVL
-668 KITNASAT
+668 KITNANTT
-676 PAVSFTTTIAAG
+676 PVVASTTTIAAG
-688 NGSYISCIDVDPSNT
+688 NGAYISSIDVDPDNV
-703 NNILVTMSNFGVTS
+703 NNVLVTVSNFGTPS

-725 TSFTNIEGNLPDMPV
+725 ASFTNIEGNLPDMPV
-740 WWGLFAPPGAQLS
+740 LCGLFAPPGAQLS
-753 GTTGGGIV
+753 GTAAGGII
-761 LGTDLGAWTTSSV
+761 LGTDLGVWTTSSV
-774 NGNSTQWIPNNN
+774 NGASTQWIPNNN

-793 YMIKYRPANTSLVA
+793 YMIKYRGANTSLVA

-817 TLSGVVTGVSNN
+817 TLTGVVTGVPPI
-829 VITKNFIKYIS
+829 VITKDFIKYIS

-855 LNMQVQIFDAAG
+855 LSMQVRIFDATG
-867 KLMYNKEHPYQNL
+867 KLMYNKVHPYQNL
-880 SIPIATLSKG
+880 SIPISTLSKG
-890 SYIIRIQGNNKENYV
+890 SYIIKIEGNNKENFV